1 MNILQ
6 TLNRSLSA
14 KIMLAIFCTFVVVV
28 SMSVYLSSI
37 EEKERALNLLKQ
49 HIAAQSE
56 AAFDSLNMLMIA
68 GSMDQRETLRKKLLS
83 GESVKDVK
91 FLRGAPVSTQYGEGN
106 TDEAIADGIDKQAL
120 SGKQVIEIS
129 EVNGERTLTIA
140 TPFQA
145 TEMTRGVNCL
155 ACHDVASGTTIGG
168 IRLSVS
174 LEPTYHQIEVAFWKS
189 ILINA
194 VLFMIG
200 LLLIHQLLKRIVTQ
214 PLRLATA
221 AAHRIASG
229 DMTHSISVDSF
240 DEIGDLCKSM
250 ERMQSELFTKINSD
264 KEAAL
269 RIKYA
274 LDQVASPVQ
283 IADADYNIFYTNQ
296 AANQMFHEHQNDI
309 RTRVKGFDA
318 NRIQGTNIDTFHQ
331 DPAHQRRLLDNLQG
345 RHTSEDVAFC
355 DNFVVRVGATP
366 VRDESGKRIATIV
379 EWSER
384 TTEVKVEHEIAA
396 IFSAVQRGDFSQ
408 RASIK
413 DKAGFFRQLAEMVNE
428 LSDTLQQSFT
438 DVGKAVDALNQGN
451 LTYRISNE
459 YEGAF
464 NDIKQAANNTAAKLA
479 QVIGEVRASAEEVG
493 LGSGEIAEANN
504 TLNTRTQEQA
514 AALEETAASIEEITG
529 TVQQTADN
537 SRQANQLAADARGQ
551 AEKGGK
557 VAERAVQAMAEINA
571 SSRRISDIIGV
582 IDEIAFQ
589 TNLLALNAAVE
600 AARAGEQGRGFA
612 VVAGEVRSLAQ
623 RSAEAA
629 KEIKVLINQSVE
641 SVESGSK
648 LVDESGAAL
657 TEIVAAVGKVGDIIA
672 EIAAA
677 SVEQTSGIDQINKAI
692 SQLDSGTQQNT
703 AMVEES
709 ASASQRLNE
718 QAMNLRQQ
726 VAMFDLGSAART
738 SAAAPRPAPRKAAS
752 PAPAAKPQ
760 GTPAKKPAP
769 KQSAQAT
776 KPVSP
781 RPAIRKPVED
791 DDIWE
796 EF

>member
-6 TLNRSLSA
+6 TFERSLSA
-14 KIMLAIFCTFVVVV
+14 KVMLAIFGIFVVVV
-28 SMSVYLSSI
+28 GMSVYLSSM

-49 HIAAQSE
+49 HIASQSE

-91 FLRGAPVSTQYGEGN
+91 FLRGAPVTAQYGEGN
-106 TDEAIADGIDKQAL
+106 SHESLSDSIDKQAL
-120 SGKQVIEIS
+120 SGKQVIEVK
-129 EVNGERTLTIA
+129 EVNGERMLTIA

-155 ACHDVASGTTIGG
+155 ACHDVTSGTTIGG

-174 LEPTYHQIEVAFWKS
+174 LEPTYRQIEIALWKS

-214 PLRLATA
+214 PLKQATVA
-221 AAHRIASG
+221 AQRIASG
-229 DMTHSISVDSF
+229 DMTHSISANSS
-240 DEIGDLCKSM
+240 DEIGELYKSM

-296 AANQMFHEHQNDI
+296 AADRMFHEHQNDI
-309 RTRVKGFDA
+309 RLRVKGFDA
-318 NRIQGTNIDTFHQ
+318 NRIQGSNIDSYHH

-355 DNFVVRVGATP
+355 DNFVVKVGATP
-366 VRDESGKRIATIV
+366 VRDEAGKRIATIV
-379 EWSER
+379 EWNER
-384 TTEVKVEHEIAA
+384 TTEVKVEQEIAA
-396 IFSAVQRGDFSQ
+396 IFSAVRRGDFSQ
-408 RASIK
+408 RASIH
-413 DKAGFFRQLAEMVNE
+413 DKSGFFRQLAEMVNE
-428 LSDTLQQSFT
+428 LSDTLQRSFA
-438 DVGKAVDALNQGN
+438 DVGKAVDALNQGK

-464 NDIKQAANNTAAKLA
+464 DDIKQAANHTAAKLA

-493 LGSGEIAEANN
+493 LGSGEIAQANN

-557 VAERAVQAMAEINA
+557 VAERAVKAMAEINA

-657 TEIVAAVGKVGDIIA
+657 TEIVTAVGKVGDIIA

-709 ASASQRLNE
+709 AAASQRLNE
-718 QAMNLRQQ
+718 LATNLRQQ
-726 VAMFDLGSAART
+726 VALFDLGAAAKQAT
-738 SAAAPRPAPRKAAS
+738 AAPRPTTHKVVT
-752 PAPAAKPQ
+752 APAAKPRA
-760 GTPAKKPAP
+760 TTAKKSVP
-769 KQSAQAT
+769 QASPQIT
-776 KPVSP
+776 KPATP
-781 RPAIRKPVED
+781 RPVIKKPVED